1 MLSIAAGVFLIFDPL
16 AGAIALTLMLGAIFM
31 LQGAFELFFAFDW
44 TLGYVCLLLLQASL
58 IYVTSR
64 LVVPAPTDEEPIDL
78 TAFFD
83 RNRRKFMGVITIYAL
98 VNEATNLTLEG
109 FNSTLLGLMVLA
121 WVVLFAIAWLCQSPR
136 IQLVVAAANVALTAW
151 YAVTFVPAL

>member
-1 MLSIAAGVFLIFDPL
+1 MERNGWRD
-16 AGAIALTLMLGAIFM
+16 
-31 LQGAFELFFAFDW
+31 
-44 TLGYVCLLLLQASL
+44 
-58 IYVTSR
+58 R
-64 LVVPAPTDEEPIDL
+64 AP
-78 TAFFD
+78 
-83 RNRRKFMGVITIYAL
+83 
-98 VNEATNLTLEG
+98 TNLTIEG